1 MKVSFIPAIE
11 RPTDASLK
19 NMKTA
24 EIRPSTAIVILSM
37 PAGEQRRCRTKGL
50 STETRNNGRTAR
62 ELLQARWTGNLFSL
76 DRLFHRRGAV
86 RILDTPSDSVQTRL
100 PRTQGNM
107 KKQRPFLLWLV
118 NHNYQQERNAANEVY
133 WNRRA

>member
-1 MKVSFIPAIE
+1 MKVSFMPAIE

-62 ELLQARWTGNLFSL
+62 ELLQAWWTGNLFSL
-76 DRLFHRRGAV
+76 DRLFHRRGGIIPARGNALGLAV
-86 RILDTPSDSVQTRL
+86 
-100 PRTQGNM
+100 
-107 KKQRPFLLWLV
+107 KKTVIALKG
-118 NHNYQQERNAANEVY
+118 
-133 WNRRA
+133 RAIFS